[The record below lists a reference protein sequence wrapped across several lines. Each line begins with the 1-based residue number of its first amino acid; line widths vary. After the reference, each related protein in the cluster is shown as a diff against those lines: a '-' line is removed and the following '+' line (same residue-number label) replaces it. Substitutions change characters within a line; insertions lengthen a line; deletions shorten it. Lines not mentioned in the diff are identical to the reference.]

1 MLGLPLGLLEA
12 QVTDLT
18 TRPWL
23 CFFEVISCKNNNCK
37 SSIGKCVI
45 NQVIRAKLKYPC
57 LLMLSSS
64 Y

>member
-45 NQVIRAKLKYPC
+45 N
-57 LLMLSSS
+57 
-64 Y
+64 